1 MTAVTGLLTTP
12 DGWPVAGGT
21 VTAVDAGGVQR
32 GRVASGDDGRFV
44 LDGLAPGPYTVIV
57 AAPGHEPVARTVA
70 VGGVTAA
77 LGVLELARAGGA
89 VLPAPGTWVIDPA
102 HSSIRAT
109 ALHLG
114 LGRIHGRLRRFG
126 GQVQI
131 ADPLE
136 NSSVEVVIDPEAVQT
151 DDDTRDGHLRSPDFL
166 DVAAYPEIRWKSE
179 GLRRLDPTHW
189 VVDGVL
195 TLKGVSAAVPLQVEY
210 RGTGPDLWG
219 GMRAAFSATAE
230 VSRDAF
236 EMSWNQSVL
245 AGLLTV
251 GRTLRIDIDIEAVLS

>member
-1 MTAVTGLLTTP
+1 MAAVTGLLTTP
-12 DGWPVAGGT
+12 DGWPVPGGT
-21 VTAVDAGGVQR
+21 LTAVDAGGVQR
-32 GRVASGDDGRFV
+32 GRVASGADGRFV
-44 LDGLAPGPYTVIV
+44 LDGLAPGPYTLIV
-57 AAPGHEPVARTVA
+57 AAPGHQPVARSVA
-70 VGGVTAA
+70 VAAVTVA

-89 VLPAPGTWVIDPA
+89 VLPAPGTWTIDPV

-114 LGRIHGRLRRFG
+114 MGRIHGRLRRFS

-136 NSSVEVVIDPEAVQT
+136 NSSVEVVIDPDAVQT

-166 DVAAYPEIRWKSE
+166 DVGVHPEIRYKSD
-179 GLRRLDPTHW
+179 GLRRTDPTHW

-210 RGTGPDLWG
+210 LGTGPDPWG
-219 GMRAAFSATAE
+219 GVRTAFTATAE

-251 GRTLRIDIDIEAVLS
+251 GRTLRIDIDIEAVRS

>member
-1 MTAVTGLLTTP
+1 MTAATGSLVTP

-21 VTAVDAGGVQR
+21 LTAVDAGGVQR

-44 LDGLAPGPYTVIV
+44 LDGLEPGPYTVIV
-57 AAPGHEPVARTVA
+57 AAPGHEPVARSVV
-70 VGGVTAA
+70 VGGVTAE

-114 LGRIHGRLRRFG
+114 LGRIHGRLRRFS

-136 NSSVEVVIDPEAVQT
+136 NSSVEVVIDPDAVQT

-166 DVAAYPEIRWKSE
+166 DVVAYPEIRWKSE

-195 TLKGVSAAVPLQVEY
+195 TLKGVSAAVPLNVEY

-219 GMRAAFSATAE
+219 GTRAAFAATAE

-251 GRTLRIDIDIEAVLS
+251 GRTLRIDIDIEAVRS